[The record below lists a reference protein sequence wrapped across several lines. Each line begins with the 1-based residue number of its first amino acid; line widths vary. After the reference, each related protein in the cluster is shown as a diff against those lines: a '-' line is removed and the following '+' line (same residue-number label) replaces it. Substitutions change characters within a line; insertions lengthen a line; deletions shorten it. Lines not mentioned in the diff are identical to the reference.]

1 MTTRRT
7 VLTGAAVVGVGAV
20 AAGVGIT
27 HALTEKDGPPPP
39 PATDAEGHLVWRNWS
54 GNQHSYPATRAAPT
68 SDIELAALLVG
79 APAPIRAVGAGHSF
93 MPLVPT
99 EGTLLTLDGM
109 TGLVDHDAVAV
120 TAEVRGG
127 TRLGELG
134 ASLAAI
140 GQEMPNL
147 PDINKQTLA
156 GAIATG
162 THGTGH
168 GLTAIHGQLL
178 DLSLIT
184 VEGVPMTLSRA
195 ANPELFDAMRVN
207 LGAFGIVTRMT
218 LQNQPLT
225 RVKKTV
231 SMVDSD
237 VLMRDWP
244 QLRTAHRNA
253 EFYLIPFTGRGI
265 LITHD
270 ETTDPVR
277 PRGIDHDD
285 EGVKQLRQ
293 ARDLLAWSPWLRR
306 KILSGAVAD
315 APPEIAVDQGWKLLS
330 NVRGVPFN
338 EMEYHLPL
346 DAQIPA
352 LREVITAIEERR
364 PDVFFPIEAR
374 IIAPDDAMLS
384 PFYQRES
391 GSIAVHAWFKDDYSF
406 LFELI
411 EPILRRY
418 GGRPHWG
425 KLNSLSAADF
435 RALYP
440 RFDDA
445 VKLRKQ
451 LDPNGR
457 LLNPYLR
464 KVFDA

>member
-1 MTTRRT
+1 MTTRRA
-7 VLTGAAVVGVGAV
+7 LLAGAAVVGVGAV
-20 AAGVGIT
+20 AAGVGVNN
-27 HALTEKDGPPPP
+27 ALKEKAGPPPP
-39 PATDAEGHLVWRNWS
+39 PATDAQGHMVWRNWS
-54 GNQHSYPATRAAPT
+54 GNQHSYPAERAAPANE
-68 SDIELAALLVG
+68 IELAALLAS

-93 MPLVPT
+93 TALVPT
-99 EGTLLTLDGM
+99 DGTLLTLDRM
-109 TGLVDHDAVAV
+109 TGLVGHDAAAL
-120 TAEVRGG
+120 TAEVRAG

-156 GAIATG
+156 GAIATA

-168 GLTAIHGQLL
+168 GLTAIHGKLL
-178 DLSLIT
+178 DLTLLT
-184 VEGVPMTLSRA
+184 AQGVPLTLSRDQQ
-195 ANPELFDAMRVN
+195 PELFDAARVN

-218 LQNQPLT
+218 LQNVPLT

-231 SMVDSD
+231 TMVDAD
-237 VLMRDWP
+237 RLMADWP
-244 QLRTAHRNA
+244 RLRTAHRNA

-270 ETTDPVR
+270 VTTDPVK
-277 PRGIDHDD
+277 PRGEDHDD
-285 EGVKQLRQ
+285 EGVMQLRQ
-293 ARDLLAWSPWLRR
+293 ARDLLGWSPWLRR
-306 KILSGAVAD
+306 KVLSGAVAD
-315 APPEIAVDQGWKLLS
+315 APPDIAVDAGWKLLS
-330 NVRGVPFN
+330 NERGVPFN

-346 DAQIPA
+346 DAQIDA
-352 LREVITAIEERR
+352 LREVMTAIETRR

-411 EPILRRY
+411 EPILRKH

-425 KLNSLSAADF
+425 KLNSLGAADF
-435 RALYP
+435 RKLYP

-445 VKLRKQ
+445 AKLRAE
-451 LDPNGR
+451 LDPQGR

-464 KVFDA
+464 KVFGV